1 MRKRDDVTIEMTLES
16 IQGYQQGGPPHSVI
30 TGPAGEAT
38 SKRLQTEA
46 RRNGELAK
54 RWDSVRVEATE
65 GWSEPGDLWNAV
77 GNELGAD
84 QGGQPLV
91 RLDKALAASSR
102 GLLVFVDRMDLLVER
117 LAAND
122 RDWELRKTLQTDQRI
137 ILIGSAEA
145 LPRQATSYK
154 RAFYCFFSERYAG

>member
-1 MRKRDDVTIEMTLES
+1 M
-16 IQGYQQGGPPHSVI
+16 
-30 TGPAGEAT
+30 
-38 SKRLQTEA
+38 
-46 RRNGELAK
+46 
-54 RWDSVRVEATE
+54 
-65 GWSEPGDLWNAV
+65 

-154 RAFYCFFSERYAG
+154 RAFYCFFSERYAGLKRTDRRASGATVRARRRAAKECRAGGTSGSRPPKTPHGHAGNEIAG